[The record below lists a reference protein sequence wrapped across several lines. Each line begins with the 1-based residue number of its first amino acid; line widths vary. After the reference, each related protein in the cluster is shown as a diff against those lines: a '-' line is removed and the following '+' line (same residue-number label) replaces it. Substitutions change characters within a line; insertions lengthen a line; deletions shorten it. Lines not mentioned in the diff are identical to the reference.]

1 MTEDSAETRVRVVT
15 EDSAKAPRKRSRS
28 SNRKGNSAERHRR
41 SQENSQPR
49 GAQGRTQRST
59 LRSNFWGEPRDAE
72 DRTRASGA
80 LGRWR
85 ALIESLGRPPVPGQE
100 TAAQRWFTLVY
111 ERAAFLAGAL
121 AVAGELDGSE

>member
-1 MTEDSAETRVRVVT
+1 MT

-28 SNRKGNSAERHRR
+28 SYRKGNSSNVNAGRK
-41 SQENSQPR
+41 NSQPR
-49 GAQGRTQRST
+49 GRKAAPKVDPVEFWGDPET
-59 LRSNFWGEPRDAE
+59 LRIADEAVEHSGDA
-72 DRTRASGA
+72 
-80 LGRWR
+80 R